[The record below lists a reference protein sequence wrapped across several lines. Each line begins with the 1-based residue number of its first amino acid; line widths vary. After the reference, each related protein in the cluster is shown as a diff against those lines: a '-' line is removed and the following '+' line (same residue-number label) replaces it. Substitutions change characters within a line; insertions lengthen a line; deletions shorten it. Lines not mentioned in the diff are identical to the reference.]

1 MTVMPESARR
11 QRVQEALDAHSETD
25 GERRRL
31 RFRGEE
37 ILLPVVRL
45 PLVAVVLN
53 PNSHRIKAQL
63 ESDDRRERVEEEPY
77 GEDAQALI
85 SELLEA
91 TEGFGELRDNLRE
104 EGQLEEGV
112 ATRAGVLVNANT
124 RVAALRQINPHGF
137 VRVALLPSDAGQSDI
152 AKLELELQVRK
163 DFKQDYTF
171 TNELLFID
179 ELKTSFDYRDEEA
192 ARALSWAA
200 SSDEKQLKAG
210 IKRVQQSTRMLSTIR
225 ELQVRSD
232 HTLKLTFFD
241 DKRQALLELDD
252 EYEQLKLKNS
262 SEAQG
267 LREARMLG
275 ILAGAGYRDLRQ
287 IKPDTIED
295 YLLPTLKS
303 NEQVGVVVETL
314 LGGEKAKAD
323 APGLDELFTDA
334 DDSDQ
339 GGSPSNIASMVD
351 AVARGIGSGKI
362 HCDHPSGKRI
372 EVSSEKFVDALQE
385 SIEESAD
392 TVRLDTKTAESL
404 QGPAKHL
411 EAARRSVR
419 QALAT
424 YKRAAGRASFDAG
437 RFTYQLKH
445 LVRDVDALRV
455 ETDHHLDPS

>member
-45 PLVAVVLN
+45 PLAAVVLN

-63 ESDDRRERVEEEPY
+63 ESDDRRGLVEDEPY
-77 GEDAQALI
+77 GDEAQALV

-124 RVAALRQINPHGF
+124 RVAALRQISPHGF
-137 VRVALLPSDAGQSDI
+137 VRVTLLPSDAGQSDI

-179 ELKTSFDYRDEEA
+179 ELKTSFNYRDEEA

-200 SSDEKQLKAG
+200 SSDGKQLKAG

-232 HTLKLTFFD
+232 HTLKLIFFD

-252 EYEQLKLKNS
+252 EYEQLKLKNPA
-262 SEAQG
+262 EAQG

-287 IKPDTIED
+287 IKPDTITD

-303 NEQVGVVVETL
+303 NDQVGVVVETL
-314 LGGEKAKAD
+314 LGRQKAKAD
-323 APGLDELFTDA
+323 APGLDELFADA
-334 DDSDQ
+334 GDGDQ
-339 GGSPSNIASMVD
+339 GNSPSNIASMVD
-351 AVARGIGSGKI
+351 AVARGIGSGRI
-362 HCDHPSGKRI
+362 RCDHPSGKRI
-372 EVSSEKFVDALQE
+372 EVTSEAFVYALQE

-445 LVRDVDALRV
+445 LIRDIDALKA